1 VATKIRLKFRPPKF
15 RIYLSLYRLIF
26 DIASISTK
34 KTQLLLQRILF
45 RKLTVRPLGYFYICG
60 KRTVSAFQWY
70 KGQGVCDSVIG
81 GENAFS

>member
-1 VATKIRLKFRPPKF
+1 MKTVRKFGLYELKWR
-15 RIYLSLYRLIF
+15 LSLYRLIF